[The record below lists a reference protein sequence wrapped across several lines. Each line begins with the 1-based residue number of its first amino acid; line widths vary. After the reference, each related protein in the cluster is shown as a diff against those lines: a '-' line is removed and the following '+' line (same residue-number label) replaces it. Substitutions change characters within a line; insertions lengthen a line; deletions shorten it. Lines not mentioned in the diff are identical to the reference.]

1 MKLKTL
7 DQEMSVCKVVSIS
20 DIDLNGK
27 FFFIGKT
34 DEEISLVCLTSD
46 VPDNTTDRVDGWR
59 TFRIEGVLD
68 FSLIGILS
76 EISKVLAENK
86 IGIFVVSTYNTD
98 YILVKKENL
107 QKAQQVLK
115 GCRLRCSLENRPFDI
130 CKAGL
135 KQPAIRPLDPW
146 SVTSE
151 KPDIYFFSA
160 DSKKPQKIEQIHSNL

>member
-7 DQEMSVCKVVSIS
+7 DQELSVCKVVSIS

-27 FFFIGKT
+27 FFFVGKT

-46 VPDNTTDRVDGWR
+46 VPDNTTDRADGWR

-68 FSLIGILS
+68 FSL
-76 EISKVLAENK
+76 

-107 QKAQQVLK
+107 QKAQQALK
-115 GCRLRCSLENRPFDI
+115 ATGYE
-130 CKAGL
+130 
-135 KQPAIRPLDPW
+135 
-146 SVTSE
+146 VV
-151 KPDIYFFSA
+151 
-160 DSKKPQKIEQIHSNL
+160 

>member
-7 DQEMSVCKVVSIS
+7 DQELSVCKVVSIS

-68 FSLIGILS
+68 FSLKAKSLYLFQIGRAFFL
-76 EISKVLAENK
+76 
-86 IGIFVVSTYNTD
+86 F
-98 YILVKKENL
+98 
-107 QKAQQVLK
+107 
-115 GCRLRCSLENRPFDI
+115 
-130 CKAGL
+130 
-135 KQPAIRPLDPW
+135 
-146 SVTSE
+146 SVFGSV
-151 KPDIYFFSA
+151 
-160 DSKKPQKIEQIHSNL
+160 

>member
-7 DQEMSVCKVVSIS
+7 DQELSVCKVVSIS

-76 EISKVLAENK
+76 EISKILAENK

-107 QKAQQVLK
+107 
-115 GCRLRCSLENRPFDI
+115 GNRPFDI

-135 KQPAIRPLDPW
+135 KQPAVRPLDPW

-151 KPDIYFFSA
+151 KPDSYFFSA

>member
-7 DQEMSVCKVVSIS
+7 DQELSVCKVVSIS

-27 FFFIGKT
+27 FKT

-107 QKAQQVLK
+107 QKAQQALK
-115 GCRLRCSLENRPFDI
+115 ATGYE
-130 CKAGL
+130 
-135 KQPAIRPLDPW
+135 
-146 SVTSE
+146 VV
-151 KPDIYFFSA
+151 
-160 DSKKPQKIEQIHSNL
+160 